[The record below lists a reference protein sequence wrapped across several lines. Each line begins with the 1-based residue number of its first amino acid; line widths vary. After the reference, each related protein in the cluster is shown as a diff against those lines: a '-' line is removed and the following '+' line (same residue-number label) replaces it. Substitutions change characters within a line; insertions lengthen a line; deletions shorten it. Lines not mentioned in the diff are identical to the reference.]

1 MEHTDFV
8 FQFSLN
14 VTIIPTER
22 LERCLLESK
31 MTYSI
36 LKKNGKNTS
45 IGRTSQ
51 KEACMRIACI
61 VVPKACPGS
70 C

>member
-8 FQFSLN
+8 FEFSLN
-14 VTIIPTER
+14 VTTIIPTER

-36 LKKNGKNTS
+36 L
-45 IGRTSQ
+45 
-51 KEACMRIACI
+51 EEEWEEYFYW
-61 VVPKACPGS
+61 
-70 C
+70 